1 MPLHFGFNEQEEY
14 VPPPE
19 LIEGLVSDNSLN
31 FVYGYPGV
39 GKSIFLAE
47 LAACLAEGR
56 EFFSH
61 HCAQSLVIIACE
73 EDFNG
78 MREKNAAV
86 HHKKMLSGFNDNV
99 IGTLGDEG
107 LRLIGDIRPTI
118 ETINGAFYEA
128 EEHLIRRTG
137 KVPDKSL
144 KKVLIIDTLASLC
157 PGVDENSSKDMST
170 VLEGLRQIK
179 ASGINAI
186 FVAHHCGKDASSRL
200 RGHSNLE
207 GRADNVW
214 RLRKSREQTQVYVE
228 KAKHHRN
235 GAEFWFEI
243 ATTEVLFQNAG
254 VYKSLPYLKQSKKR
268 DANSCLSDDEKALM
282 EIISEI
288 SATSHS
294 PISTLELRKIAERRF
309 GYGDGRGEAFRKKF
323 KRLLDGLSAK
333 ERLLIDD
340 NNGVCLEDFPSQEDD
355 NAT

>member
-31 FVYGYPGV
+31 FIYGYPGV

-86 HHKKMLSGFNDNV
+86 HCAKMLSGFDDIV

-107 LRLIGDIRPTI
+107 LRLIGDIGSTVER
-118 ETINGAFYEA
+118 INEAFYDA
-128 EEHLIRRTG
+128 EEHLVRRTG
-137 KVPDKSL
+137 RTPDKSL

-157 PGVDENSSKDMST
+157 AGGEENSSKDMST
-170 VLEGLRQIK
+170 VLEGLKQIK
-179 ASGINAI
+179 ASGVNAI

-207 GRADNVW
+207 GRADNIW
-214 RLRKSREQTQVYVE
+214 RLRKIREQTQVYVE

-243 ATTEVLFQNAG
+243 ATTEVPFQNAG
-254 VYKSLPYLKQSKKR
+254 VRKSLPYLKPSKKR
-268 DANSCLSDDEKALM
+268 DAKFCLSNDEKALM
-282 EIISEI
+282 EIVSELSTTI
-288 SATSHS
+288 HS
-294 PISTLELRKIAERRF
+294 PISALELRKIAGPRF
-309 GYGDGRGEAFRKKF
+309 GYGDDKGEAFRKKF
-323 KRLLDGLSAK
+323 KRLLDGLLEK
-333 ERLLIDD
+333 DRLFFDE
-340 NNGVCLEDFPSQEDD
+340 NHGVCLAEFAS
-355 NAT
+355 